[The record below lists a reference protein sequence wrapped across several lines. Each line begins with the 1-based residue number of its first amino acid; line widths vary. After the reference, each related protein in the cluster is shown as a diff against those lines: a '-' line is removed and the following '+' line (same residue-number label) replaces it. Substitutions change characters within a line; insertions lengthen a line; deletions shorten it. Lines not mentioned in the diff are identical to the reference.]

1 MKYWCLLDW
10 GGTDIRAL
18 RRASHGS
25 DIDYN
30 IQLRSMACDKEEE
43 IQRNGCYCLLLTK
56 RNHMFGYFGCRIYQ
70 DFLWAIHLF
79 HSDLTG
85 TSANVDR
92 S

>member
-30 IQLRSMACDKEEE
+30 IQLRSMAFDNDKNQ
-43 IQRNGCYCLLLTK
+43 INCYSLLSN
-56 RNHMFGYFGCRIYQ
+56 RMNP

-79 HSDLTG
+79 PSDLTG

>member
-30 IQLRSMACDKEEE
+30 IQLRSMAFDNDKNH
-43 IQRNGCYCLLLTK
+43 IGCYCLLSTNTIECL
-56 RNHMFGYFGCRIYQ
+56 
-70 DFLWAIHLF
+70 AILV
-79 HSDLTG
+79 
-85 TSANVDR
+85 AK
-92 S
+92 

>member
-30 IQLRSMACDKEEE
+30 IQLRSMAFDKNK
-43 IQRNGCYCLLLTK
+43 IYIGCYCLLSINTVE
-56 RNHMFGYFGCRIYQ
+56 CRMNL

-79 HSDLTG
+79 HSNLTG

>member
-30 IQLRSMACDKEEE
+30 IQLRSMAFDKNK
-43 IQRNGCYCLLLTK
+43 IYIGLRPQRWSIFQGNG
-56 RNHMFGYFGCRIYQ
+56 MV
-70 DFLWAIHLF
+70 
-79 HSDLTG
+79 
-85 TSANVDR
+85 NVFF
-92 S
+92 

>member
-30 IQLRSMACDKEEE
+30 IQLRSMAFDNDMNYMVFENVKM
-43 IQRNGCYCLLLTK
+43 IQNG
-56 RNHMFGYFGCRIYQ
+56 
-70 DFLWAIHLF
+70 
-79 HSDLTG
+79 
-85 TSANVDR
+85 NVKKI
-92 S
+92 

>member
-30 IQLRSMACDKEEE
+30 IQLRSMAFDNDKNY
-43 IQRNGCYCLLLTK
+43 IGCYCLLSINT
-56 RNHMFGYFGCRIYQ
+56 
-70 DFLWAIHLF
+70 
-79 HSDLTG
+79 
-85 TSANVDR
+85 VD
-92 S
+92 

>member
-43 IQRNGCYCLLLTK
+43 KYNVMIVIVCFQQTQSACL
-56 RNHMFGYFGCRIYQ
+56 
-70 DFLWAIHLF
+70 AILVAESIKISCGPYIF
-79 HSDLTG
+79 SIPI
-85 TSANVDR
+85 
-92 S
+92 

>member
-30 IQLRSMACDKEEE
+30 IKLRSMAFDNDK
-43 IQRNGCYCLLLTK
+43 IYIGCYCLLSINTVECSMNL
-56 RNHMFGYFGCRIYQ
+56 
-70 DFLWAIHLF
+70 DFLWAIHLS

>member
-30 IQLRSMACDKEEE
+30 IQLRSMAFDKEEE
-43 IQRNGCYCLLLTK
+43 IL
-56 RNHMFGYFGCRIYQ
+56 M
-70 DFLWAIHLF
+70 
-79 HSDLTG
+79 
-85 TSANVDR
+85 
-92 S
+92 

>member
-30 IQLRSMACDKEEE
+30 IQLRSMAFDNDKNH
-43 IQRNGCYCLLLTK
+43 IGCYCLLSINTIE
-56 RNHMFGYFGCRIYQ
+56 CRMNL
-70 DFLWAIHLF
+70 DFLRAIHLS

-85 TSANVDR
+85 TSENVDR